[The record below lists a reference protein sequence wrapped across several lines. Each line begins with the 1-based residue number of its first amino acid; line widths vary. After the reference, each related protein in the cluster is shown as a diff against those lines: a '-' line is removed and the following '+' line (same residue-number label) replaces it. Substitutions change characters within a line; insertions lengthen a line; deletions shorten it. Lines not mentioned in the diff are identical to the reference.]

1 MSRSIKSADDRTF
14 PIALFDIDVDDYGL
28 SVYEFRAYMR
38 IVRRASGGRSS
49 CTESLENMANAC
61 QMSRPTMVRA
71 IRTLIQC
78 GMIRREAKAGE
89 TSTYVLCDKSEWA
102 PGKPEIRLPGKPE
115 IREVDHTFT
124 TPGKPQNH
132 HLVNQRSTKN
142 TNKNTT
148 KKTTEERETRAR
160 EEVSHSRD
168 LAVSSA
174 QPDAVAIL
182 IEIFPDMPIFSQEV
196 IDAAGITNLELWRTI
211 CQDWRD
217 NRYST
222 RNVTGMRDRYR
233 QQLAKLEEQV
243 NGQNQPHTSGP
254 RISSNERAA
263 RQTLALILGQPL
275 DGATSHTPQLGSAD
289 APSQQLAIMRRR

>member
-142 TNKNTT
+142 TNKNTS
-148 KKTTEERETRAR
+148 KKTTEEREAPAR
-160 EEVSHSRD
+160 E
-168 LAVSSA
+168 LAPVSSL
-174 QPDAVAIL
+174 PDAVSIL
-182 IEIFPDMPIFSQEV
+182 LEVFPQMPIYSQDV
-196 IDAAGITNLELWRTI
+196 IDAANITNLDLWRTI
-211 CQDWRD
+211 CQDWKD

-233 QQLAKLEEQV
+233 QQLTKLEESH
-243 NGQNQPHTSGP
+243 NGQNGIRSTGP
-254 RISSNERAA
+254 RLSANERAA
-263 RQTLALILGQPL
+263 RQTLALILGQPF
-275 DGATSHTPQLGSAD
+275 DGSTADLGQLGPAD
-289 APSQQLAIMRRR
+289 PAGEQSTALRRR

>member
-124 TPGKPQNH
+124 RGGKPQNH

-160 EEVSHSRD
+160 EDVSHSRD
-168 LAVSSA
+168 LAVISA
-174 QPDAVAIL
+174 QPDAVSIL
-182 IEIFPDMPIFSQEV
+182 LEVFPDMPIFSQEV
-196 IDAAGITNLELWRTI
+196 IDAAGITNLDLWRTI

-233 QQLAKLEEQV
+233 QQLTKLEESQ
-243 NGQNQPHTSGP
+243 NGQNGIQS
-254 RISSNERAA
+254 RVNRLSANERAA
-263 RQTLALILGQPL
+263 RQTLELMGYTTGSTSGLAQL
-275 DGATSHTPQLGSAD
+275 DSENPTSE
-289 APSQQLAIMRRR
+289 QLALVRRR

>member
-14 PIALFDIDVDDYGL
+14 PIALYDLDVDDYGL

-38 IVRRASGGRSS
+38 IVRRASGGRSL
-49 CTESLENMANAC
+49 CTESLENMAQAC

-102 PGKPEIRLPGKPE
+102 PGKPEIHPLGKPE

-142 TNKNTT
+142 TNKNTQKNT
-148 KKTTEERETRAR
+148 R
-160 EEVSHSRD
+160 EESVVESPTAIIAKPHTPQGEQD
-168 LAVSSA
+168 AVSI
-174 QPDAVAIL
+174 AVAIFPTL
-182 IEIFPDMPIFSQEV
+182 GIWQQEIISNGDINHL
-196 IDAAGITNLELWRTI
+196 ALWRKA
-211 CQDWRD
+211 CEDWRE
-217 NRYST
+217 NRYSL
-222 RNVTGMRDRYR
+222 RNITGLIDSYYRREKQHNRDREYY
-233 QQLAKLEEQV
+233 
-243 NGQNQPHTSGP
+243 NGQNQQHRPIRESH
-254 RISSNERAA
+254 NERAA
-263 RQTLALILGQPL
+263 RESLELIR
-275 DGATSHTPQLGSAD
+275 QLRQEGSNDRIDPAD
-289 APSQQLAIMRRR
+289 SIFELPAAFRG